1 MSPGTFCRSVTNED
15 ATTEGFGFTAPAS
28 IARKDTA
35 TRNSK
40 FLFRMQSHKEFDD
53 HLLQVRRPEFASP
66 SQRGP
71 DQRPDLRPDQRSS
84 KSLVTTSVALVP
96 SSFLLLVVRHLLLV
110 AMPGAPSSVLAPRI
124 YIYIYIYMHPC
135 LLVPCLLGIP
145 SIQRWACCLRL
156 STALDTAS
164 HSVARTSV
172 HPPQLQGHRV
182 EESSL
187 VHMAWEL
194 SRGKL
199 KQCEDDLMDDNDMIH
214 MMMA

>member
-124 YIYIYIYMHPC
+124 YIYIHIYASLSSCPLSIGHSKYSTMG
-135 LLVPCLLGIP
+135 LLFTFKYSFGHGFAFGRPDVCPP
-145 SIQRWACCLRL
+145 STIAG
-156 STALDTAS
+156 
-164 HSVARTSV
+164 
-172 HPPQLQGHRV
+172 PP
-182 EESSL
+182 
-187 VHMAWEL
+187 
-194 SRGKL
+194 SRGILFGPHGMGVESRKT
-199 KQCEDDLMDDNDMIH
+199 KTM
-214 MMMA
+214 